1 MRGLTGLLVRLFVP
15 RWEQTEDIVVRS
27 SYGTLAAIV
36 GIGCNL
42 LLFAVKLTG
51 GLALHSVSVTADAI
65 NNLSDAGSSIVSLI
79 GVRIAGKPAD
89 AQHPF
94 GHGRVE
100 YITALVVAFLVIE
113 VGINLLKESA
123 AKIMHPQALAY
134 SPVILVCLLAAIG
147 VKLWLGLFYRGLG
160 RRIHSQVLSAVFADS
175 MGDVMASSAIVLSLL
190 VHRFTGWNIDGYV
203 GAVVAV
209 LVMKSGVDIAR
220 DTLRP
225 LIGEAIDPEEY
236 ARIKEFVEGYEGI
249 EGTHD
254 LIVHN
259 YGPGRSMAT
268 IHAEVPNDSDVEH
281 SHEIID
287 RIERDAARKLGL
299 LLVIHMDPVDV
310 NDPVVIMLRSKVE
323 ELLGQIDPVCS
334 IHDFRVVRGER
345 RSNLV
350 FDMVLPLTYTKEQKE
365 EIMRRLKQD
374 VRAWDGRYRCVI
386 EEDFSYV
393 AE

>member
-15 RWEQTEDIVVRS
+15 RWQQTEDIAVRS

-42 LLFAVKLTG
+42 LLFVVKLIG

-123 AKIMHPQALAY
+123 AKIMRPQALAY

-225 LIGEAIDPEEY
+225 LIGEAIDPEVY

-268 IHAEVPNDSDVEH
+268 IHAEVPNDSNVER

-310 NDPVVIMLRSKVE
+310 NDPVVVMLRSKVE
-323 ELLGQIDPVCS
+323 ELLGRIDPVCS

>member
-15 RWEQTEDIVVRS
+15 RWQQTEDIAVRS

-42 LLFAVKLTG
+42 LLFVVKLIG

-225 LIGEAIDPEEY
+225 LIGEAIDPEVY

-259 YGPGRSMAT
+259 YGPGRSIAT
-268 IHAEVPNDSDVEH
+268 IHAEVPNDSNVER

-310 NDPVVIMLRSKVE
+310 NDPVVVMLRSKVE
-323 ELLGQIDPVCS
+323 ELLGRIDPVCS